1 MSALMKRLPMSK
13 SYPSKYHRIISNVE
27 ETHFWFRAR
36 RDMLRRVMQHFYV
49 QPVGK
54 KFLEVG
60 FGTGELL
67 SVIESLGFTT
77 SGVDINEAAR
87 SYAKQRSHAHLYI
100 TPFLQFVHR
109 TYDAIGLF
117 DVLEHQKD
125 DMHFLRHAHE
135 LLKFNGLIFLTVPAG
150 PWLWSDMD
158 RLSGHA
164 RRYTKHELLKKLN
177 MSGFHPLWCNY
188 WNALLFPFY
197 VGWKLLS
204 TLVGKITPA
213 QFVSTIN
220 PILNNMFFYIITIEN
235 KVTLHMPFLFGTSL
249 VVVARKERTRA

>member
-1 MSALMKRLPMSK
+1 MSK

-36 RDMLRRVMQHFYV
+36 RNMLECVIRHFYP

-77 SGVDINEAAR
+77 SGVDINEEAR
-87 SYAKQRSHAHLYI
+87 THAKQRSHATLYI
-100 TPFLQFVHR
+100 QSFLQFIHAS
-109 TYDAIGLF
+109 YDAIGLF

-125 DMHFLRHAHE
+125 DVQFLRHAYK

-150 PWLWSDMD
+150 PWLWSDID
-158 RLSGHA
+158 RLSGHV
-164 RRYTKHELLKKLN
+164 RRYTKKDLLKKLN
-177 MSGFHPLWCNY
+177 GSGFHPLWCNY
-188 WNALLFPFY
+188 WNALLLPFY
-197 VGWKLLS
+197 VIWKVLS
-204 TLVGKITPA
+204 IFIGKSNPA

-220 PILNNMFFYIITIEN
+220 PLLNIIFFYIITIEN
-235 KVTLHMPFLFGTSL
+235 KITLHIPFLFGTSL
-249 VVVARKERTRA
+249 VVVARKER

>member
-1 MSALMKRLPMSK
+1 MSK
-13 SYPSKYHRIISNVE
+13 SYPSKYHRVISHVE
-27 ETHFWFRAR
+27 TTHFWFRAR
-36 RDMLRRVMQHFYV
+36 RDMLKCVIRHFYP

-67 SVIESLGFTT
+67 SVIESLGFIT

-87 SYAKQRSHAHLYI
+87 THANQRSHATLYVAS
-100 TPFLQFVHR
+100 FLRFGHK

-125 DMHFLRHAHE
+125 DMQFLRHAHE

-150 PWLWSDMD
+150 PWLWSDID

-164 RRYTKHELLKKLN
+164 RRYAKNELLKKLQK
-177 MSGFHPLWCNY
+177 SGFHPLWCNY
-188 WNALLFPFY
+188 WNAALLPFY
-197 VGWKLLS
+197 VGWKVLS
-204 TLVGKITPA
+204 IFTGKSNPA
-213 QFVSTIN
+213 QFVSTIHPVLN
-220 PILNNMFFYIITIEN
+220 TIFFHILTIEN
-235 KVTLHMPFLFGTSL
+235 KITLHMPFLFGTSL
-249 VVVARKERTRA
+249 FVVARKEQ

>member
-1 MSALMKRLPMSK
+1 MSR

-27 ETHFWFRAR
+27 EKHFWFRAR
-36 RDMLRRVMQHFYV
+36 RDMLRRVIQYFYNH
-49 QPVGK
+49 PVGK

-77 SGVDINEAAR
+77 SGVDINEEAR
-87 SYAKQRSHAHLYI
+87 THAKQRSHATLYI
-100 TPFLQFVHR
+100 QPFLQFGS
-109 TYDAIGLF
+109 TSYDAIGLF

-150 PWLWSDMD
+150 PWLWSDID

-164 RRYTKHELLKKLN
+164 RRYSKHELLTKLKK
-177 MSGFHPLWCNY
+177 SGFHPLWCNY
-188 WNALLFPFY
+188 WNAALLPFY
-197 VGWKLLS
+197 AVWKFFS
-204 TLVGKITPA
+204 IFIGDSNPA
-213 QFVSTIN
+213 QFVSAIN
-220 PILNNMFFYIITIEN
+220 PVLNNIFFYIITIEN
-235 KVTLHMPFLFGTSL
+235 KATLHIPFLFGTSL
-249 VVVARKERTRA
+249 VVVARKERLTA